1 VTVDALNTM
10 DETAG
15 DEHDALQRQ
24 ADRVAAR
31 MSGQLAL
38 FAEAEPQFQSEYR
51 ELLAAASRLG
61 PAYAFDR
68 QGRPS
73 AIEAV
78 RQALPLMERDLF
90 DAILD
95 DFACE
100 RAAIEEGLYR
110 VALAY
115 ARRQGTP

>member
-1 VTVDALNTM
+1 MNETPD
-10 DETAG
+10 DEN
-15 DEHDALQRQ
+15 DALQRQ
-24 ADRVAAR
+24 AERVAAR
-31 MSGQLAL
+31 MSRQLAL
-38 FAEAEPQFQSEYR
+38 FAEAAHEFDSEYR

-110 VALAY
+110 VALAC